1 MQRFERVD
9 NTAPVT
15 DVSKNI
21 DADVKYSNFDLS
33 NKKIG
38 QALPYAI
45 IPIDYINTV
54 PNTTVWL
61 NYDVQITFRN
71 PTMRKMLNGW
81 RVYIHSY
88 YNRNSDLW
96 EGWNN
101 FITKGRRGDMGN
113 MKIPHIQTR
122 IPGKNGAK
130 WTPFTPMSLYD
141 YLEYAPEDCIKS
153 AKTVEGVTTYYE
165 DYTKNVVGRLAQLTT
180 SDGETDSP
188 NTHTSTQLA
197 DYSNIE
203 INALKA
209 MMYQRL
215 WRDKYSNKNLLQ
227 NNTKLFPANEEHFI
241 LSYNAN
247 AVGKIDYEKEEI
259 TALADNTPNNADNY
273 IGIDNSNPGDMDI
286 RLDCIRYRQFMGD
299 RFTSASPFNEMMRD
313 NVEGLKLTI
322 DGSDLTSNVKIP
334 ESTIVGELYGYRY
347 GTGGTGT
354 IAVNSNIT
362 LQNQSASTPGTSSE
376 PSEVLLKGVNSSNNM
391 RVRAKAW
398 QDIPLEATISG
409 TTITSAISLSDLRS
423 LEVFTIFSER
433 MGRTN
438 GDYNEMIQSQFNHNP
453 RLSDREA
460 IYIGGSFQDI
470 VSNSI
475 YQTSETTAGSETQ
488 LGSQVAQGISASYN
502 KIGEFTADDYG
513 IIMTVMCIVPET
525 IYVNGIDRKETA
537 LTMEEQYFPIMNN
550 LSAEAI
556 LNRELYVSG
565 TEATDTDAWG
575 WAERFSEYKSR
586 QNKVCGLSQL
596 GNLSVYDSNL
606 VMARRFNTTPELNAS
621 FVTGVP
627 ENYELN
633 TFASAD
639 EAPFDFAIRSD
650 CNVRYPMPYVTIP
663 GGLSTRA

>member
-1 MQRFERVD
+1 MQRFERID

-81 RVYIHSY
+81 RVYLHTY

-153 AKTVEGVTTYYE
+153 AKTVGGETTYYE
-165 DYTKNVVGRLAQLTT
+165 DFTKNVVGRLAQLTT
-180 SDGETDSP
+180 TDGETDSP

-197 DYSNIE
+197 DYTNIE

-227 NNTKLFPANEEHFI
+227 SNTKLFPANEEHFI
-241 LSYNAN
+241 LSYNADC
-247 AVGKIDYEKEEI
+247 VGKIDYENEKI

-286 RLDCIRYRQFMGD
+286 RLDCLRFRQFMGD
-299 RFTSASPFNEMMRD
+299 RFTSASPFNEMIRGNIPGMELHFEDLDLEIPARWIGD
-313 NVEGLKLTI
+313 DPDVGKGALYYRNNASYSISGNQTITIKNIADIGSGEKSALAGQIGSATAGTLAVHLPKQEINVPLSE
-322 DGSDLTSNVKIP
+322 V
-334 ESTIVGELYGYRY
+334 
-347 GTGGTGT
+347 
-354 IAVNSNIT
+354 
-362 LQNQSASTPGTSSE
+362 AST
-376 PSEVLLKGVNSSNNM
+376 
-391 RVRAKAW
+391 
-398 QDIPLEATISG
+398 
-409 TTITSAISLSDLRS
+409 ISLSDLRS
-423 LEVFTIFSER
+423 LEVFTIFAER

-470 VSNSI
+470 ISNSI